1 VKKQAQVIE
10 ISDEEE
16 EAQVEKTP
24 PFKIPDVARTVESTS
39 TTTQKR
45 TQIDPT
51 PKPPLTPSPP
61 TKDSKSKEK
70 PISKH
75 HKHKPIEKKVKIP
88 EEVQKKPAAV
98 RAAKVEQPRRT
109 FLSERITSKVQAK
122 RNIYRLSRKEKNVLE
137 VTLLRNHVNEILTG
151 PQFQAKLPPFPAAPG
166 NSRLTQTSPPAE
178 TASATPSSPVS
189 TRTRRKTD
197 IPWFL
202 FPSLSSFSH
211 PKYQL
216 PTSTFIYPSPLARC
230 FASSSSCCGVGGGR
244 WGEVGLLLGGNSN
257 FIAALLMWY

>member
-24 PFKIPDVARTVESTS
+24 PFKIPDVASTVESTS